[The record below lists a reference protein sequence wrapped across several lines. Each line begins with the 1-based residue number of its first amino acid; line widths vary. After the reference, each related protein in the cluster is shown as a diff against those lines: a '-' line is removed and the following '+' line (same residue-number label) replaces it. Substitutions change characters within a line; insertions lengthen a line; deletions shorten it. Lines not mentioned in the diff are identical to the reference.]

1 LIERALGRA
10 YKRLGPRYPQAAV
23 VGQIQLGYV
32 VWVLT
37 LAGLATYVDLSAGEF
52 LRLLVF
58 GVAFFVAHNLLYAR
72 VVRGLLVPVVGWL
85 RGQRGDRQTVVAWKA
100 AAGLPLELLRRDLR
114 AAPLALI
121 FWGSTLAFAL
131 YAAWELDLPVYGAVV
146 LLVAAPVYLA
156 YYLALSFFLVEQVM
170 RPVLSDIAPQLPG
183 ESDLEAPGIPLRW
196 RMLAA
201 LPAINVITGVA
212 VGGVLSGG
220 VADLAFAM
228 LISVAV
234 ALTISLV
241 LTLLLSSS
249 VTRPVAALSEATE
262 RVGRGDFTVRVPVVT
277 TDETGGLTDAF
288 NRMVAGLRERERIR
302 DAFGTYVDREV
313 AEHILREGTNLAGEE
328 IEVTMLFL
336 DIRDFTGF
344 AERAQAAEVVA
355 TLNRLW
361 EGVVPLIH
369 EHGGHVDKFV
379 GDGLLA
385 VFGAPR
391 RQADHADQ
399 ALAAAL
405 EIERAVR
412 DEFAGELEVGIGL
425 NSGTVVAGNVG
436 GAGRLEFSVIGDA
449 VNTAARVEAA
459 TRQTGDTVLVAERT
473 RSLLRSEPIPLEE
486 RAGATLKG
494 KRETVRLFA
503 VARAPEGAASARS

>member
-1 LIERALGRA
+1 VIERALARA
-10 YKRLGPRYPQAAV
+10 YKRLGPRYPQRAV
-23 VGQIQLGYV
+23 VGQIQLGYL
-32 VWVLT
+32 VWIVT
-37 LAGLATYVDLSAGEF
+37 LAGLATYVQVSAGEF

-58 GVAFFVAHNLLYAR
+58 GLAFFVTHNALYAR
-72 VVRGLLVPVVGWL
+72 IVRRLLLPVVSWL
-85 RGQRGDRQTVVAWKA
+85 RGERGERQTVAAWRA

-114 AAPLALI
+114 APPLALI
-121 FWGSTLAFAL
+121 FWGSTFAFSV
-131 YAAWELDLPVYGAVV
+131 YAAWELDFPLYGAVV
-146 LLVAAPVYLA
+146 LIVAAPVYLA
-156 YYLALSFFLVEQVM
+156 YYLALSFFLVEQAM
-170 RPVLSDIAPQLPG
+170 RPVLSDIALQLPD
-183 ESDLEAPGIPLRW
+183 ESAVEGPGIPLRW

-220 VADLAFAM
+220 LADLALAM

-241 LTLLLSSS
+241 LTLLLSNS
-249 VTRPVAALSEATE
+249 VTRPVVALSDASE

-277 TDETGGLTDAF
+277 TDETGGLAHAF

-302 DAFGTYVDREV
+302 EAFGTYVDREV
-313 AEHILREGTNLAGEE
+313 AEHILREGTALEGEE
-328 IEVTMLFL
+328 VEVTMMFL

-344 AERAQAAEVVA
+344 AEGAQATEVVA

-361 EGVVPLIH
+361 ERVVPLIH

-391 RQADHADQ
+391 RRADHADQ
-399 ALAAAL
+399 ALRAAL
-405 EIERAVR
+405 EIERTVR
-412 DEFAGELEVGIGL
+412 DEFAGELQIGIGL

-449 VNTAARVEAA
+449 VNVAARVEAA
-459 TRQTGDTVLVAERT
+459 TRQTGDVVLIADET
-473 RSLLRSEPIPLEE
+473 RRLLRDPEVPLEE
-486 RAGATLKG
+486 RPTVPLKG
-494 KRETVRLFA
+494 KREVVPLY
-503 VARAPEGAASARS
+503 APEGSGEAPKAPS